1 MMAWRY
7 DTGTP
12 SEDAISQ
19 FNCSYQSMPLFNNS
33 DVSGYQT
40 PDRCE
45 GRKRAC
51 GDEERWLFEME
62 NRSERNI
69 YIDCYRN
76 ILLMVGRTEKQR
88 RGTNHGSIE
97 TSSEHEINR
106 GWGLPHQA
114 RPQVQAV
121 QRYP

>member
-1 MMAWRY
+1 
-7 DTGTP
+7 
-12 SEDAISQ
+12 
-19 FNCSYQSMPLFNNS
+19 
-33 DVSGYQT
+33 
-40 PDRCE
+40 
-45 GRKRAC
+45 
-51 GDEERWLFEME
+51 ME